1 MNRQGLMKNI
11 ALYDGATNQL
21 DAISMDSS
29 LHTSADGQ
37 FFRDDVALNL
47 CAIVDQNGR
56 GVEFALDA
64 SGLLSINSSRWRA
77 GVHAAFFLDGSGA
90 RIRVRKTAAVTHATG
105 RCEPACAQ
113 LNQRC
118 IT

>member
-21 DAISMDSS
+21 DAMSMDSS

-47 CAIVDQNGR
+47 CAVVDQNDR

-64 SGLLSINSSRWRA
+64 SGNSHSSLATNFADDR
-77 GVHAAFFLDGSGA
+77 DGG
-90 RIRVRKTAAVTHATG
+90 TY
-105 RCEPACAQ
+105 
-113 LNQRC
+113 
-118 IT
+118 